1 MMTYLIWIT
10 EQIGNNQQKYY
21 MLKFHSLNFILIELN
36 WTLSRTFDEKFNES
50 TIHRILIEKTLE
62 LSN

>member
-10 EQIGNNQQKYY
+10 KQIGNNQQKYY

-36 WTLSRTFDEKFNES
+36 
-50 TIHRILIEKTLE
+50 
-62 LSN
+62 

>member
-36 WTLSRTFDEKFNES
+36 
-50 TIHRILIEKTLE
+50 
-62 LSN
+62 

>member
-21 MLKFHSLNFILIELN
+21 MLKFHSL
-36 WTLSRTFDEKFNES
+36 TLTFDEKFNGS
-50 TIHRILIEKTLE
+50 TIHSILIEKTLE

>member
-50 TIHRILIEKTLE
+50 TIHSILIEKTLE